1 MSLKITINFIARFRG
16 GGMGKKKDKK
26 HKLVKPRG
34 PLIPPN
40 KPHKSKK
47 AYDRKKAKGVIAW
60 K

>member
-1 MSLKITINFIARFRG
+1 
-16 GGMGKKKDKK
+16 MGKKDKK